1 MGHGFK
7 NSITALIE
15 TSLLNILMTFL
26 YNVYFIPPFQKS
38 STIENARQACHSCD
52 CFKID

>member
-15 TSLLNILMTFL
+15 TSLLNILMTFSH
-26 YNVYFIPPFQKS
+26 NVFFS
-38 STIENARQACHSCD
+38 SFAKPGITKDAWQACLSSNY
-52 CFKID
+52 FKID

>member
-26 YNVYFIPPFQKS
+26 HNVFFFSFSKS
-38 STIENARQACHSCD
+38 GNIEDAW
-52 CFKID
+52 